1 MGEEQRIFELFPW
14 ITPAFVQKIIE
25 NAEPNKSI
33 DVKSFDVSFAFK
45 NGENF
50 SSHMIALVV
59 HFTNR
64 SDGIEERRNFLIK
77 IAIQTDEIAMVNKEC
92 HNYETEI
99 EMYTKILPAVE
110 NCFSS
115 VGLIDRIAPR

>member
-1 MGEEQRIFELFPW
+1 MGEQQRIFELFPW
-14 ITPAFVQKIIE
+14 ITPAFVQKVIE
-25 NAEPNKSI
+25 NAEPNKCI
-33 DVKSFDVSFAFK
+33 AVKSFGVSFAFK

-50 SSHMIALVV
+50 SSHMIALEVN
-59 HFTNR
+59 FTTR
-64 SDGIEERRNFLIK
+64 SDGIAEQRDFLIK

-110 NCFSS
+110 NCFNSI
-115 VGLIDRIAPR
+115 GINDRIAPR